1 MLFVDCIVRVSVL
14 IVLGSCYSLL
24 TIILRNVDNTQR
36 YSTALMIVFG
46 VSWTAQCALSD
57 WSKTELCTAVVE
69 TLHCCCSCRCRSTDT
84 GHKIPGMGGWGGFSH
99 LADLNQI
106 QHQWAQNWPDY
117 GQPHHDVANVDKM
130 TKYLISCQ
138 RSKPSD
144 WPNHPHTIVKLR
156 SISFR
161 LDPIR
166 FIPF

>member
-1 MLFVDCIVRVSVL
+1 MNEGAECKYWLGVKMLFVGCIVRVSVL

-99 LADLNQI
+99 LADLN
-106 QHQWAQNWPDY
+106 P
-117 GQPHHDVANVDKM
+117 
-130 TKYLISCQ
+130 CQ
-138 RSKPSD
+138 SDTTPVSSELTWLWSAPSRCCQC
-144 WPNHPHTIVKLR
+144 W
-156 SISFR
+156 
-161 LDPIR
+161 
-166 FIPF
+166 